1 MILSATPNVEDRVDA
16 GSLIAPLVVHVVGT
30 GVIPLRAVSVAV
42 VWSTTCVIDAHLPPR
57 WQGRIHPQ
65 LLCHGSAAAVIDI
78 PCQLVTARIGRGAV
92 GGGSG

>member
-1 MILSATPNVEDRVDA
+1 MILSAAPNVEDRVDA

-30 GVIPLRAVSVAV
+30 WVIPLRAVHVSVAV

-78 PCQLVTARIGRGAV
+78 PRQLVTARSGR